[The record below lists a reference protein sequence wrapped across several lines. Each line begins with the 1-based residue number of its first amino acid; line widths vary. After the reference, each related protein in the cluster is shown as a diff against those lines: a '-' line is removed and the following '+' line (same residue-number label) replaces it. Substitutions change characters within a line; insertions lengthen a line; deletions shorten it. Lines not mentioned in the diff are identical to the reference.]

1 MTRVLLGFL
10 ALALTACSTTSHMA
24 GSPATN
30 GPATHLVAHVQP
42 SGGDSPN
49 AATVARA
56 EQQLA
61 ISLLRQQGTGNAAT
75 SPFSLAVALAML
87 ENGASGRTRSEIA
100 KVLGTSGLGPA
111 AQDAGWAHLVGD
123 ISNAAKNDKI
133 SLNSANALWTQRG
146 LKLNPAFMTSLARYF
161 SAGVWQVDFAKHPD
175 AANNAINNW
184 VKQQTNGKIT
194 KLFNPGDINP
204 STLLVLANAIY
215 FKAAWQDQFDKSAT
229 VDGKFAGA
237 GEVPFMNGGKAVGN
251 STGTYD
257 AAQLAYKGGRFA
269 AVAIMPKTQ
278 SLQAFLAGLD
288 AEKLSTITGGLSQPY
303 LVSMPRFT
311 IRTSLDL
318 GKMLP
323 AMGMPIAF
331 GSGADFSA
339 MGRGGMSIQAAVQ
352 KDYLNV
358 DENGSEAAAVTGIA
372 VGMSA
377 QAATKMTFDHP
388 FLFLI
393 RDTVTGTILFAAR
406 VQNPAG

>member
-1 MTRVLLGFL
+1 MKRLLLGSLVL
-10 ALALTACSTTSHMA
+10 ALAACSTTSHQA
-24 GSPATN
+24 GSPAST
-30 GPATHLVAHVQP
+30 GPATQLVAHVQP
-42 SGGDSPN
+42 SGGD
-49 AATVARA
+49 ARDATTVARA

-61 ISLLRQQGTGNAAT
+61 ISLLRQQPAGNAAT

-100 KVLGTSGLGPA
+100 QVLGTSTLGPA
-111 AQDAGWAHLVGD
+111 AQDAGWAHLVADLSG
-123 ISNAAKNDKI
+123 AAGRNKI
-133 SLNSANALWTQRG
+133 DLHSANALWTQKG
-146 LKLNPAFMTSLARYF
+146 LKLKPAFMTSLARYF
-161 SAGVWQVDFAKHPD
+161 SSGVWQVDFAKHPD
-175 AANNAINNW
+175 AANNAINKW

-194 KLFNPGDINP
+194 KLFNHGDINP
-204 STLLVLANAIY
+204 NTLLVLANAIY
-215 FKAAWQDQFDKSAT
+215 FKAAWQDQFEKSAT
-229 VDGKFAGA
+229 TNAPFNGTGSI
-237 GEVPFMNGGKAVGN
+237 PFMNGGKADGN
-251 STGTYD
+251 STSTYD

-278 SLQAFLAGLD
+278 SLRDFIGGLD
-288 AEKLSTITGGLSQPY
+288 ADRLSAITGGLSQPY

-311 IRTSLDL
+311 IRTTLDL

-323 AMGMPIAF
+323 AMGMPTAF

-339 MGRGGMSIQAAVQ
+339 MGTSGAWIQAAVQ

-372 VGMSA
+372 VGSSA
-377 QAATKMTFDHP
+377 EVATKMTFDHP

-393 RDTVTGTILFAAR
+393 RDTVTGTILFAAQ